1 MKDIK
6 KLIAIILGICVILIA
21 GLCFFKLSEKD
32 KNESKDDSKKSIK
45 VQMTS
50 ECRDGSAD
58 AVLAAYCGEKKITSN
73 QLEDAAAIIQQ
84 RLENRN
90 LSNCSVSAD
99 ADSMQL
105 SAHYEWS
112 DRGAGYDPEKIVYDL
127 IKNNNISVRK
137 GSDTIMDPQTGF
149 FYPSGDI
156 IAENKNIILAA
167 TTGENTSCGIKVTLD
182 DESGTL
188 LTQSAEE
195 LKNDNMP
202 FTLWIDDSM
211 LYSFFAD
218 KVGDNTFIVDEIFDT
233 YLEANDFAIQLMDK
247 PLEIELS
254 VEDVTYSY
262 SE

>member
-1 MKDIK
+1 MKDVK
-6 KLIAIILGICVILIA
+6 KLIAVIAGIVVIVIA
-21 GLCFFKLSEKD
+21 GLCFFKVSEKD
-32 KNESKDDSKKSIK
+32 KEKIKDDSKKSVK

-58 AVLAAYCGEKKITSN
+58 AVLIYCGEKKATSN
-73 QLEDAAAIIQQ
+73 QLEDAAEIVRQ
-84 RLENRN
+84 RLENRGLN
-90 LSNCSVSAD
+90 NCSVTVD
-99 ADSMQL
+99 ADSMQF

-112 DRGAGYDPEKIVYDL
+112 NRGAGYDPEKIVYDL
-127 IKNNNISVRK
+127 ININNISIRC

-156 IAENKNIILAA
+156 IAENSNIVLASA
-167 TTGENTSCGIKVTLD
+167 TGENTSCGIKVTLD
-182 DESGTL
+182 DESGAL
-188 LTQSAEE
+188 LTESAEE

-218 KVGDNTFIVDEIFDT
+218 KIGDNTFIVDEIFDT
-233 YLEANDFAIQLMDK
+233 NLEANDFSCRLMDA

-254 VEDVTYSY
+254 IEDVAYNY